1 MGIGEVVQQT
11 VRIGDVT
18 EFDIFT
24 VEFTDAVA
32 VGIFDAGVVQ
42 DLLGAFRIV
51 FIGILQLVK
60 AHTQRAGDNG
70 WTGSVQTADGVGFAD
85 GLIIDGLM
93 NSLTQRLVSQGLAF
107 LHVHPAET
115 ATGACR
121 NLNREFLVSLQGLQV
136 RNVHDV
142 FSQVDLTGAQRISLG
157 GSIAHEQDVNGL
169 IRSLAIPVMG
179 IGNQFIAYM
188 ILEALNHVRAG
199 SDNAGFRVFGACVI
213 QDAHCG
219 VGQACRHIGIGFFG
233 FNGDGAGFIVS
244 CYDSLGIQELGGVG
258 GTLGAFFT
266 YPVKGF
272 LNLGSRHFNAV
283 TELDTLFQFE
293 SPGLVAVAGSSGFC
307 QLRNG
312 FYVVIKFE
320 QCLADAKAAYIPG
333 GVGLEGRIDQTVGI
347 HLAAKVQY
355 FNSTLAAVFRSILLV
370 TAAATGQQA
379 TGNETCYQ

>member
-179 IGNQFIAYM
+179 IGNQFITHM
-188 ILEALNHVRAG
+188 VFEALNHVGAC
-199 SDNAGFRVFGACVI
+199 SDNAGFRVFGPSVI
-213 QDAHCG
+213 HNAHCG
-219 VGQACRHIGIGFFG
+219 VSQISRHVSISLFG
-233 FNGDGAGFIVS
+233 LNSNGAGLIVS
-244 CYDSLGIQELGGVG
+244 CYDSLRIQELGGVG

-293 SPGLVAVAGSSGFC
+293 SPGLVAVARSSGFC

-312 FYVVIKFE
+312 FYVVIKSE